1 MDRTPHSIDP
11 QSHTWLELGEVQ
23 RLLLDAY
30 PGIVLGLDL
39 EGRIRSLN
47 PAASQRLGVGR
58 EALDGQPLVGSL
70 IAREELELRAMQ
82 LSEAL
87 GERVPA
93 DAGAFSAR
101 LIRGLPADEHDW
113 VLRHRDGSPLPTR
126 LSFGALRDHQG
137 QLAGLL
143 AVEALGARDDEAT
156 PLQLIHHDRLTG
168 LPTRAVLADRAE
180 MALQRAARQRSVV
193 ALMLLE
199 LDGFDTLCEEHGHS
213 VGDDVLRA
221 TAGRLHFELRKT
233 DTAVRLD
240 RGQFAVLLIDLHQP
254 EEAQLV
260 AAKLQK
266 VLSLPINVGVARLP
280 VSARVS
286 VAWFPAHGDQLL
298 PLLQAAEGALGTL
311 AEAGGVAFAPLPAAE
326 PPAEAA
332 APSGS

>member
-39 EGRIRSLN
+39 GGRIRSLN

-137 QLAGLL
+137 QLSGLL
-143 AVEALGARDDEAT
+143 AVEALGAPGEDAAT
-156 PLQLIHHDRLTG
+156 HLPLHHHDRLTG
-168 LPTRAVLADRAE
+168 LPSRAVLADRAE
-180 MALQRAARQRSVV
+180 MAIQRAARQRSVV

-280 VSARVS
+280 VTARVS

-298 PLLQAAEGALGTL
+298 PLLEAAGGALASVTD
-311 AEAGGVAFAPLPAAE
+311 AGGVAFAPLPA
-326 PPAEAA
+326 PAPEAPA
-332 APSGS
+332 DGT